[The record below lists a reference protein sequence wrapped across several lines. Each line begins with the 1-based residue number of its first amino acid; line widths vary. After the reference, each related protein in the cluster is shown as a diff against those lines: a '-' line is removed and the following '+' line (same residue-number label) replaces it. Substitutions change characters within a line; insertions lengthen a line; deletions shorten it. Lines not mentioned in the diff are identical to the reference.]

1 MLLHLLRVK
10 LLDISLGA
18 STAGGI
24 AVIDVVAQQRRKEQC
39 QHGREAAQESTPPS
53 HTNTVYTVYR
63 GVPNCAVPCPVLCIW
78 RRAKVTPPVQ
88 GRVLKML
95 ALNA

>member
-39 QHGREAAQESTPPS
+39 QHGRDAAEESTPPS
-53 HTNTVYTVYR
+53 HAHTVYTVYR
-63 GVPNCAVPCPVLCIW
+63 GGTNSAVSCPVLCIW
-78 RRAKVTPPVQ
+78 RRAKVTLPVQ

-95 ALNA
+95 VLNA